1 MRITKA
7 KIPNVEIDILY
18 YGEVFIYND
27 RACIKL
33 DIEKDGVIW
42 FAYLDNG
49 NVATID
55 FGTKVGQV
63 DCELVLS

>member
-1 MRITKA
+1 MKITKG
-7 KIPNVEIDILY
+7 KIPNVVIDVLY
-18 YGEVFIYND
+18 YGDVFIYND

-33 DIEKDGVIW
+33 DREKDNVVW

-49 NVATID
+49 NIATMNL
-55 FGTKVGQV
+55 GTKVGQV